1 MIWNQ
6 SYTKRPVVVRV
17 VIVLLDVTTLPYNSI
32 EGVCKKP
39 IGIKYHVFNTN
50 ELIAYLL
57 FIVRVRS
64 LQIGITIYATNSI
77 SGRSRCN
84 ISIFCVVKLLRNQ
97 RNVMGAL
104 RINLIKAFCE
114 MSMSG
119 ISSVPQ

>member
-32 EGVCKKP
+32 EGVCKTP

-77 SGRSRCN
+77 SGRSDCSILILPCVRSLRNHFSDGGAFRTNLIN
-84 ISIFCVVKLLRNQ
+84 IS
-97 RNVMGAL
+97 
-104 RINLIKAFCE
+104 
-114 MSMSG
+114 
-119 ISSVPQ
+119 